1 MNHALL
7 EEKSLRQANRELLE
21 RITLLEAE
29 RAQLD
34 NTLAAISHDLK
45 TPLTSIKL
53 FADILLDH
61 WDESGELN
69 CDRYL
74 TLVSSEAERMSR
86 MITNIVDLQRLAGG
100 RVEWLDEEHDIVRLV
115 GACIKPV
122 RQWCAAKGIGFV
134 YESNIETLTMVVD
147 ASRFTR
153 LLAGL
158 LGNALRFTESGA
170 IRVELRQHGEQLHLT
185 VRDNGT
191 GIAAERLH
199 ALAQP
204 HAGGAAPCK
213 DIGFTFASTVVAH
226 HQGRI
231 WAESNG
237 GKGTAFHI
245 ELPLRRGGSGGD
257 PKAAGV

>member
-7 EEKSLRQANRELLE
+7 EEKGLRQANHALLE
-21 RITLLEAE
+21 RITALEAE

-53 FADILLDH
+53 FADILLNQR
-61 WDESGELN
+61 DEGDEVN
-69 CDRYL
+69 CNRYL
-74 TLVSSEAERMSR
+74 NLVSSEAERMSR

-100 RVEWLDEEHDIVRLV
+100 RVEWQDEECDIVRLV

-122 RQWCAAKGIGFV
+122 RQWCAAKGIDFV

-170 IRVELRQHGEQLHLT
+170 IKVELRQQGEQLHLT
-185 VRDNGT
+185 VRDNGV

-199 ALAQP
+199 ALGQP
-204 HAGGAAPCK
+204 HTGQTTLCK
-213 DIGFTFASTVVAH
+213 DIGFTFASTLVDH

-231 WAESNG
+231 WAESNC

-245 ELPLRRGGSGGD
+245 ELPLRRGSSGGE
-257 PKAAGV
+257 PKASGV